1 MSNEELLIVH
11 GGLTLSTT
19 LLNTLARFV
28 TTSLELGRSLGT
40 TIRRAIDKKKCLY
53 N

>member
-1 MSNEELLIVH
+1 MSNEELCKIY
-11 GGLTLSTT
+11 GGITLSTT

-40 TIRRAIDKKKCLY
+40 TIRRAIEKKKCTY

>member
-1 MSNEELLIVH
+1 MSKEELYLIC

-28 TTSLELGRSLGT
+28 STSLELGRTLGT
-40 TIRRAIDKKKCLY
+40 TIRRAIEKKKCAY

>member
-1 MSNEELLIVH
+1 MNKEELSLIY
-11 GGLTLSTT
+11 GGMTLSTT

-28 TTSLELGRSLGT
+28 STSLELGRTLGT
-40 TIRRAIDKKKCLY
+40 TIRRAIEKKKCSY

>member
-1 MSNEELLIVH
+1 MTDEELFMIH
-11 GGLTLSTT
+11 GGLALSTA

-28 TTSLELGRSLGT
+28 SSSLELGRTLGT
-40 TIRRAIDKKKCLY
+40 TIRRAIEKKKCSY